1 MPILIILGWLVV
13 FGCFFYLAAD
23 AGRNRLNRRR
33 EKKAA
38 ARKIHEFKKY
48 HNYDEKR
55 GKWVRNRDGVAL
67 PDASDDFRRSITP
80 FGYLMLVLWEI
91 FWVAEIV
98 AAPRL
103 SQIPFIFLLVMMVGI
118 PLAVRMLS
126 RGILW
131 PSGPRSLAKEKR

>member
-13 FGCFFYLAAD
+13 FGCFFYLATD
-23 AGRNRLNRRR
+23 AGRNRLHRRR

-48 HNYDEKR
+48 HHYDEKR

-67 PDASDDFRRSITP
+67 PDASDDFRRSVTP
-80 FGYLMLVLWEI
+80 FGYLILVLWEI
-91 FWVAEIV
+91 FWVAEIA

-103 SQIPFIFLLVMMVGI
+103 SQIPFFFLLVMMVGI

-131 PSGPRSLAKEKR
+131 PSGPRPLAKEHR